1 MNISDYHNY
10 LDSYHLRSSSSTH
23 LLLVNMVK
31 ANLCFAIGSK
41 SFLLSIDVLA
51 DERTPTKKSVK

>member
-1 MNISDYHNY
+1 
-10 LDSYHLRSSSSTH
+10 
-23 LLLVNMVK
+23 MVK

-51 DERTPTKKSVK
+51 DERTPTKKSIKEMNKQMTCVKRVILVLQT